1 MKPFVLALLLA
12 LPLISNAELY
22 QMEIQSKG
30 DPEAPFKST
39 VEGVTVTLI
48 EDASE
53 NLINALVTVPAE
65 AGPIETAILVIT
77 NPSGEKVGRIILGA
91 QALEKGSQDYE
102 FSLAENLLKNSMV
115 LVSHREK
122 DDLHAAKI
130 LLGTFPVRRTPN
142 LPAK

>member
-1 MKPFVLALLLA
+1 MKPSALALLLA
-12 LPLISNAELY
+12 LPLTSHAELY

-39 VEGVTVTLI
+39 AEGVTVILI
-48 EDASE
+48 ENASE
-53 NLINALVTVPAE
+53 NLVNALITIPAE
-65 AGPIETAILVIT
+65 AGPIEAATLVIT
-77 NPSGEKVGRIILGA
+77 NPSGEKIGRIILGA
-91 QALEKGSQDYE
+91 QTLEKGSQDYE
-102 FSLAENLLKNSMV
+102 FSLAEDLLKNSIV

-122 DDLHAAKI
+122 DDLHVARI